1 MTIDEMIKRFEKN
14 LKDLVDEIRDM
25 DGAIAAKKEEFF
37 RLQGAIEGL
46 RMAKSEGD
54 GGQELNSGQEELISG
69 HVNG

>member
-25 DGAIAAKKEEFF
+25 DGTIAAKKEEFF

-69 HVNG
+69 HVEG